1 MITFTFKNK
10 PLSILGDT
18 FIYDGDGYYF
28 TEAGYL
34 SFLDFSAKH
43 DCSREEKELIL
54 SIYESNKRNFPNEE
68 KQFPQNA
75 NNLTED
81 EVCLYLY
88 GSQNDDLLIYLLKSY
103 VNEKYPKG
111 KYLLSVRLDK
121 FIKMRPT
128 LSSRVLDEIIFNDF
142 SVVLKTAIVD
152 FELEEKH
159 YDALL
164 MGEDADIIKI
174 ALRQHINSFNSN
186 RFEKLLATEDI
197 AYDRMVLFSIPDL
210 PQYIREALCVRY
222 NAFLDKITKD
232 YLKENLPRSDIK
244 NLAPLVA
251 FVPIIERL
259 NTVYHY

>member
-10 PLSILGDT
+10 PLSIFGNT
-18 FIYDGDGYYF
+18 FIYDGVGYHF
-28 TEAGYL
+28 TQTECFTL
-34 SFLDFSAKH
+34 LDFMAKN
-43 DCSREEKELIL
+43 DCSCEEKELIL

-75 NNLTED
+75 SNLTED
-81 EVCLYLY
+81 EVGLYLY
-88 GSQNDDLLIYLLKSY
+88 GSQNDDLLIYLLESY
-103 VNEKYPKG
+103 VKG
-111 KYLLSVRLDK
+111 KYPFPVRLDK
-121 FIKMRPT
+121 FIKMRQS
-128 LSSRVLDEIIFNDF
+128 LSSRVLDEIVF
-142 SVVLKTAIVD
+142 SEYPIAFKSAIVN

-159 YDALL
+159 YSALL
-164 MGEDADIIKI
+164 TGEDADVIKI
-174 ALRQHINSFNSN
+174 ALRYHINSFNSN
-186 RFEKLLATEDI
+186 RFEKLLAIEDI
-197 AYDRMVLFSIPDL
+197 AYDRMVLFSIPEL

-222 NAFLDKITKD
+222 NDFLDKITKD

>member
-54 SIYESNKRNFPNEE
+54 SMYESNKRNFPNEE

-128 LSSRVLDEIIFNDF
+128 LSSRVLDEIVF
-142 SVVLKTAIVD
+142 SEYPIAFKTAIVN

-159 YDALL
+159 YSALL
-164 MGEDADIIKI
+164 TGEDADVIKI
-174 ALRQHINSFNSN
+174 ALRYHINSFNSN
-186 RFEKLLATEDI
+186 RFEKLLAIEDI
-197 AYDRMVLFSIPDL
+197 TYDRMVIFTIPEL

-222 NAFLDKITKD
+222 SYYLDKMTDD
-232 YLKENLPRSDIK
+232 YLKDVLPRAYIK
-244 NLAPLVA
+244 RNAPLIA
-251 FVPIIERL
+251 FIPIIERL